1 MVTLAQRIESL
12 RTEANLS
19 RPELAA
25 ALAFPKGAFDK
36 FETGRATPT
45 KEQQEK
51 MAAYFGVSLF
61 YLKGESNDRTRQE
74 DWMDVGLSE
83 ADFVPTPRAVG
94 RDDSARRPSKTK
106 VYDAPKDDQPTV
118 WDTLLTG
125 KQTQELLRSI
135 VLETMRSPEGQ
146 ELIAKAVIKELA
158 RRQG

>member
-1 MVTLAQRIESL
+1 MVTLAQRIEAL

-25 ALAFPKGAFDK
+25 ALGFPKGCFDK

-74 DWMDVGLSE
+74 TWMDAGLNDDSE
-83 ADFVPTPRAVG
+83 VFVPTPA
-94 RDDSARRPSKTK
+94 AKRPK
-106 VYDAPKDDQPTV
+106 VYEPTKDDQPTV

-135 VLETMRSPEGQ
+135 VLETLRSPEGQ

-158 RRQG
+158 RR

>member
-1 MVTLAQRIESL
+1 MVTLSQRIESL

-19 RPELAA
+19 RSALAA
-25 ALAFPKGAFDK
+25 TLGFPKGAFDK

-51 MAAYFGVSLF
+51 LATYFGVSLF

-74 DWMDVGLSE
+74 TWMDGVS
-83 ADFVPTPRAVG
+83 ADDGEIFVPTPAK
-94 RDDSARRPSKTK
+94 RPK
-106 VYDAPKDDQPTV
+106 VYDAPKEDQPTV

-158 RRQG
+158 RRKA

>member
-25 ALAFPKGAFDK
+25 ALGFPKGAFDK

-74 DWMDVGLSE
+74 TWMDAGLNDDS
-83 ADFVPTPRAVG
+83 DTFVPTPAPK
-94 RDDSARRPSKTK
+94 RPK
-106 VYDAPKDDQPTV
+106 VYDASKDDQPTV

-125 KQTQELLRSI
+125 KQTQEMLRSI

-158 RRQG
+158 RQK